1 LCLYVILLG
10 NKSIDLK
17 KIKPQ
22 DLWYVVGLIA
32 TDGNL
37 STTKKHINI
46 TSKDREHLF
55 LVRDALGLQST
66 IGRKASGTQKE
77 KKYSV
82 LQFSD
87 AHFYRYLESIGLH
100 PKKSLTLGKIDVDL
114 RYFNDFL
121 RGVIDGDGCIRGWIH
136 KSNHHQQWSLDV
148 TSAAPIFIQW
158 LKEEIEKNLHVKG
171 RLHTYLKEGKKNK
184 INILK
189 FGKLAA
195 KVIIRQA
202 YYDGAL
208 ALNRKMLKGKLCLQD
223 ENRMVNYGGVLG
235 SGAVT
240 G

>member
-1 LCLYVILLG
+1 MINL
-10 NKSIDLK
+10 N
-17 KIKPQ
+17 KIKPENV
-22 DLWYVVGLIA
+22 WYIIGLIA

-37 STTKKHINI
+37 SRDGRHINI

-55 LVRDALGLQST
+55 LVRDALGLQSV
-66 IGRKASGTQKE
+66 IGKKASGTQKE
-77 KKYSV
+77 KRYSV

-87 AHFYRYLESIGLH
+87 VHFYRYLESIGLH
-100 PKKSLTLGKIDVDL
+100 SRKSLTLGKINVDP

-136 KSNHHQQWSLDV
+136 KGNNHPQWSLDV

-158 LKEEIEKNLHVKG
+158 LKEEIENSMHIKG
-171 RLHTYLKEGKKNK
+171 KLYTYTKKGKKNK

-195 KVIIRQA
+195 KIIFEKT
-202 YYDGAL
+202 YYEGAL
-208 ALNRKMLKGKLCLQD
+208 ALDRKMLKGKLCLQD
-223 ENRMVNYGGVLG
+223 QNRMVNYGGVLG
-235 SGAVT
+235 PGAVT